1 MEKIVDRNIDLGEFI
16 PQPDDDVIVCRCEEV
31 TKGEIRRAV
40 HDGMR
45 DLSEIRR
52 YLRTGMGLCQGLTC
66 GKLVQAIVARE
77 LGVRPNELETN
88 TARTPARP
96 IEMSV
101 YEHQRRCDHCRRRY
115 CRQCHSLLSV
125 SEGAQAPGSGAQSD
139 RSRRLQPERRRCSS
153 VRP

>member
-101 YEHQRRCDHCRRRY
+101 YGTEIIEQE
-115 CRQCHSLLSV
+115 V
-125 SEGAQAPGSGAQSD
+125 EK
-139 RSRRLQPERRRCSS
+139 
-153 VRP
+153 